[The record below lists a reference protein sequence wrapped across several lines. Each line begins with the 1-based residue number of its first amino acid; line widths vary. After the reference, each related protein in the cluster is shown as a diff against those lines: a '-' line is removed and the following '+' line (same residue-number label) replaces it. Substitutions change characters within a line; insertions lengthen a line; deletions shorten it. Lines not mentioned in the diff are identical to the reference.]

1 MIVEERIYTLH
12 NGKVPEFMRLYEQ
25 EGRAIQLRILGCN
38 VGWYHVDVG
47 PQNMVVHL
55 WAYTDC
61 ADRERRRAAMEM
73 AADPGWQAYVPKV
86 IPLMLVQE
94 TRVMRPAPF
103 FAEWVKRQLESQ

>member
-25 EGRAIQLRILGCN
+25 EGRPIQLRILGCN
-38 VGWYHVDVG
+38 VGWYFVDVG
-47 PQNMVVHL
+47 PQNTVVHL
-55 WAYTDC
+55 WAYRDY
-61 ADRERRRAAMEM
+61 ADRERRRAELF
-73 AADPGWQAYVPKV
+73 ADPGWLAYLPKV

-103 FAEWVKRQLESQ
+103 FADWVKRQLEGG